1 MATTRSRRVRA
12 NGPVAADEM
21 LKRAWDIPPNELTR
35 IVDVARDV
43 LGADNA
49 KVLVADYGMLSLQ
62 ALGDDGPV
70 GDPQLIE
77 GTLAGRALARGDVV
91 TSGGGPTA
99 VWLPLTEGSERV
111 GVLELTHSRWDD
123 DAAALA
129 GPIAQLLV
137 LLLISK
143 RRYTDAVLQSRRR
156 ERLSPAAEI
165 QWGLLPPL
173 ACAVDGVA
181 LSGILEPAYSIGGD
195 SFDYAVEPGGLQ
207 FAIIDAVGH
216 GMAAVMLSVGVIN
229 ALRNCRREGRSMSE
243 AYVEAGTVLV
253 TQGDGQPYVTG
264 QIGTLDVAS
273 GRLSWLNAGHPLPL
287 LVRDGHVRELV
298 CRPSWPMG
306 LGGTAA
312 EIAVERLQPGDRVLF
327 YTDGAVESRSPTR
340 EPFGVPRLIDHL
352 AVAAQEGAAPAET
365 VRRLSTS
372 IVAYNGAG
380 LSDDATLLLLEFHG
394 RSVGVGDASTA

>member
-1 MATTRSRRVRA
+1 M
-12 NGPVAADEM
+12 PVAVGE
-21 LKRAWDIPPNELTR
+21 LLERAWNIPANQLTR
-35 IVDVARDV
+35 VVDVARDI
-43 LGADNA
+43 LGADTA

-91 TSGGGPTA
+91 TSGETPTA

-129 GPIAQLLV
+129 APVAQLFV

-173 ACAVDGVA
+173 ACAADGVA

-195 SFDYAVEPGGLQ
+195 SFDYAVEREGLQ

-216 GMAAVMLSVGVIN
+216 GMRAVLLSVGVIN
-229 ALRNCRREGRSMSE
+229 ALRNSRREGRDMSE
-243 AYVEAGTVLV
+243 AYADAGSILEA
-253 TQGDGQPYVTG
+253 QFDAQSYVTG
-264 QIGTLDVAS
+264 QIGALDVPS

-287 LVRDGHVRELV
+287 LVRDGHVRELA

-306 LGGTAA
+306 LGGTVA
-312 EIAVERLQPGDRVLF
+312 EIAVEQLQPGDSVLF

-340 EPFGVPRLIDHL
+340 EPFGVPRLMDHL
-352 AVAAQEGAAPAET
+352 AVAVQEGAAPAET

-380 LSDDATLLLLEFHG
+380 LSDDATLLLLEFQG
-394 RSVGVGDASTA
+394 RGAGEASTA